1 LSVFDLKP
9 YIGTGLQEIFK
20 VIENTLEN
28 FNKEKAGLEEAIFL
42 AQSLGVDL
50 NEIAKIVGEYRILNE
65 SDTTFFDRVITAIQA
80 KRFHNTEDAIKS
92 IVNSIMDFDPVYK
105 TYPDFDF
112 TYKTGKPYP
121 GIYLGIQGHAY
132 DADLGVRMAELEK
145 RVNQSYKTAGV
156 RVGF

>member
-50 NEIAKIVGEYRILNE
+50 NEIDIG
-65 SDTTFFDRVITAIQA
+65 S
-80 KRFHNTEDAIKS
+80 
-92 IVNSIMDFDPVYK
+92 
-105 TYPDFDF
+105 
-112 TYKTGKPYP
+112 
-121 GIYLGIQGHAY
+121 
-132 DADLGVRMAELEK
+132 
-145 RVNQSYKTAGV
+145 
-156 RVGF
+156 